1 MTRHATPCHPDM
13 TIQPKPNFILFHDP
27 AFYRLASPC
36 TYIYHKCPDT
46 VLSPSTNDVDS
57 GVWSFLRKRDVL
69 CFGFFFPLQLLFIY
83 TYIQARNCCGS
94 SSFFHFVCT
103 CIYLAYR
110 YGMVL
115 HLLVLVFFCLH
126 RIVTLFPCMTDS
138 DSDSLAL
145 LWLWLCS
152 GTHAHTHQD
161 SFFFLPL
168 LNCSL
173 HLVRLVVPNQCCSS
187 YHFLSLWSS
196 DVEADCI

>member
-57 GVWSFLRKRDVL
+57 GVWSFLRKRDAL
-69 CFGFFFPLQLLFIY
+69 CFGFFSHCNYFSYIR
-83 TYIQARNCCGS
+83 TYKLAIVAVRHHF
-94 SSFFHFVCT
+94 SFRLHMHLSRVSVW
-103 CIYLAYR
+103 
-110 YGMVL
+110 YGAPFTGTG
-115 HLLVLVFFCLH
+115 FFCLH

-161 SFFFLPL
+161 SFFFFYPFLI
-168 LNCSL
+168 
-173 HLVRLVVPNQCCSS
+173 VV
-187 YHFLSLWSS
+187 YTLF
-196 DVEADCI
+196 V